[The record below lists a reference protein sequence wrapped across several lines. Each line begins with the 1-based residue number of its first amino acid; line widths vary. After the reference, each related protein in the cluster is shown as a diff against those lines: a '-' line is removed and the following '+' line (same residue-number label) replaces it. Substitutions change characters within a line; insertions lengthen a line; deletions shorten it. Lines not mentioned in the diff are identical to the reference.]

1 MKKWTG
7 LILSVLIL
15 GAARLSAQAADA
27 PRVLALLEIRGLD
40 SLAAAAFELS
50 QAAGSPTPKEMVS
63 MVLYGA
69 LGTMPGMG
77 IPAEGTVRAVAFE
90 NGSDRGGW
98 AILLP
103 VADEGARTAGRTR
116 ARPPT
121 ACCTTSRRTAPP
133 CPGRKSI
140 S

>member
-15 GAARLSAQAADA
+15 GAARLSAQATDA

-90 NGSDRGGW
+90 NGSDQNN
-98 AILLP
+98 
-103 VADEGARTAGRTR
+103 
-116 ARPPT
+116 
-121 ACCTTSRRTAPP
+121 
-133 CPGRKSI
+133 
-140 S
+140 